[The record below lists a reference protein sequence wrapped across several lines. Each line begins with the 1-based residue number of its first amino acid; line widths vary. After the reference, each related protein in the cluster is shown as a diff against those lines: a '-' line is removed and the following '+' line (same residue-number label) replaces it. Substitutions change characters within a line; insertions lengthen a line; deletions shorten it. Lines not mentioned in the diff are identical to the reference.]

1 MRDLITNK
9 INRRKLIK
17 IIAFSAIGSTT
28 YGIYNLFGNKEY
40 IKSRWTGTVLNNNVS
55 LEIHSNEGKKNSL
68 IYSQINNFIN
78 HVDDIFNLQNPDS
91 EIVKLNKN
99 KKLRNPSPYL
109 IEVIKRSQILS
120 EQTNGKFDITVQ
132 PLWSHYYSHFIL
144 NGNSNFPDDKI
155 LKNII
160 NSIHWKNVVIEN
172 NTIILKNNAS
182 ITLNGIAQGWI
193 TDKVVEI
200 INKNNIK
207 NTLVDFGE
215 TFASGSYENKRPWNI
230 EIQSSEGINTVI
242 KLTNKAVA
250 TSSASGTMF
259 EPSKKYNHIFNPKT
273 GLSTSNFDTVSI
285 VSNKAWL
292 SDCIAT
298 SALLISRNKLKAL
311 CDKLNAKAFI
321 SEKNNFKELV

>member
-1 MRDLITNK
+1 MKNFITNK
-9 INRRKLIK
+9 INRRSLIK

-28 YGIYNLFGNKEY
+28 YGIYNLLGNKEY
-40 IKSRWTGTVLNNNVS
+40 VKSRWTGTVLNNNVS
-55 LEIHSNEGKKNSL
+55 LEIHSNKGKNNSL

-78 HVDDIFNLQNPDS
+78 QADDIFNLQNPDS

-99 KKLRNPSPYL
+99 KKLKNPSPYL
-109 IEVIKRSQILS
+109 IEVIKKSQMLS

-132 PLWSHYYSHFIL
+132 PLWKHYYSHFIL
-144 NGNSNFPDDKI
+144 NGKSNFPDDKA
-155 LKNII
+155 LNNIKKSI
-160 NSIHWKNVVIEN
+160 NWQNVIIEN
-172 NTIILKNNAS
+172 DTIILKNNAS

-200 INKNNIK
+200 INKNNIT

-215 TFASGSYENKRPWNI
+215 TFASGSYESKRPWNI

-259 EPSKKYNHIFNPKT
+259 EPTKKYNHIFNPET

-285 VSNKAWL
+285 ISNKAWL

-321 SEKNNFKELV
+321 SDKNNFKELV

>member
-1 MRDLITNK
+1 M
-9 INRRKLIK
+9 
-17 IIAFSAIGSTT
+17 
-28 YGIYNLFGNKEY
+28 
-40 IKSRWTGTVLNNNVS
+40 
-55 LEIHSNEGKKNSL
+55 

-78 HVDDIFNLQNPDS
+78 YADDIFNLQNPDS

-99 KKLRNPSPYL
+99 KKLKNPSPYL
-109 IEVIKRSQILS
+109 IEVIKKSQILS

-132 PLWSHYYSHFIL
+132 PLWSHYYNHFIL

-155 LKNII
+155 LKKII

-172 NTIILKNNAS
+172 NAIILKNNAS

-230 EIQSSEGINTVI
+230 EIKSSEGINTVI

-298 SALLISRNKLKAL
+298 SALLINRNKLKAL
-311 CDKLNAKAFI
+311 CDKLNVKAFI